1 MRKIDKCTDVPETL
15 RNAPVPNCADD
26 VKSSIYKADDVRN
39 QLLEDQHYKCAYC
52 ECHITKEYNDV
63 EHYRPKSKYYWL
75 GHEWNNLLYACDICN
90 RTYKKDFFPLKNE
103 ENRVAAPAD
112 LGSEEPLIINPAFVE
127 PMAHIRFNRYIMVG
141 ITDEGK
147 ETIEMFHLNK
157 RPALVH
163 SREQLFE
170 LYIKE
175 KEKLSLAKKILETP
189 NLPAETVGNLNK
201 IIELSS
207 AAINQYKSKDTPYSG
222 MLVNQ

>member
-1 MRKIDKCTDVPETL
+1 MRKMDKCTDAPETL
-15 RNAPVPNCADD
+15 RNAPVPNCTDD

-103 ENRVAAPAD
+103 AHRVTAPVD

-127 PMAHIRFNRYIMVG
+127 PMAHIRFNRYIMAG

-189 NLPAETVGNLNK
+189 NLPAETVDNLNK

>member
-15 RNAPVPNCADD
+15 RNAPVPNCVDD

-103 ENRVAAPAD
+103 ANRVTAPAD

-127 PMAHIRFNRYIMVG
+127 PMAHIRFNRYIMAG

-189 NLPAETVGNLNK
+189 NLPAETVDNLNK

>member
-15 RNAPVPNCADD
+15 RNAPVPSCADD
-26 VKSSIYKADDVRN
+26 VKSSIYRADDVCK

-63 EHYRPKSKYYWL
+63 EHYRPKAKYYWL
-75 GHEWNNLLYACDICN
+75 GYEWNNLLYACDLCN

-103 ENRVAAPAD
+103 ANRVTAPAD
-112 LGSEEPLIINPAFVE
+112 LDNEEPLIINPAFVE
-127 PMAHIRFNRYIMVG
+127 PMAHIEFKRFMMVG
-141 ITDEGK
+141 KTDEGK
-147 ETIEMFHLNK
+147 ETIEMFRLNK
-157 RPALVH
+157 RSELVH
-163 SREQLFE
+163 CREQLFE
-170 LYIKE
+170 LYMKE
-175 KEKLSLAKKILETP
+175 KEKLSLARKILEMP
-189 NLPAETVGNLNK
+189 NLPAETIDNVNK

>member
-52 ECHITKEYNDV
+52 ECNITKEYNDV

-103 ENRVAAPAD
+103 ANRVTAPAD
-112 LGSEEPLIINPAFVE
+112 LGNEEPLIINPAFVE
-127 PMAHIRFNRYIMVG
+127 PMAHIRFNRYIMAG

-189 NLPAETVGNLNK
+189 NLPAETVDNLNK